1 MKKYY
6 IDNFNINILKNKCTS
21 TYTENN
27 ILTYSGIIKII
38 KDQYVLHKLI
48 EKPITIIE
56 NFINNNNAYIDNSYF
71 KKDKIIF
78 NIPLEHTFVNIEYKK
93 YKLDKNICLVKEF
106 INNNLVDYYF
116 LANCDP
122 DFFQIYLRSLIH

>member
-6 IDNFNINILKNKCTS
+6 IDNFDINKIKNKSTS
-21 TYTENN
+21 TYTEKN
-27 ILTYSGIIKII
+27 ILTHYGIVKII

-56 NFINNNNAYIDNSYF
+56 NFTHNNNAYIDNSYF
-71 KKDKIIF
+71 KKDKTIY
-78 NIPLEHTFVNIEYKK
+78 NIPLEHTFVNIKYKK
-93 YKLDKNICLVKEF
+93 YKLDQNICFVKEF

-116 LANCDP
+116 LANCR